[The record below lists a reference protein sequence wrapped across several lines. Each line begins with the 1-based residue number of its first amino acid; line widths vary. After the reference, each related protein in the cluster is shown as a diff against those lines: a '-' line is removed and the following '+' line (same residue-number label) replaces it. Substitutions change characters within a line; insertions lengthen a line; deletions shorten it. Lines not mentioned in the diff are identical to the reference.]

1 MSLPTSSPGT
11 KLDERGRAVEQLK
24 VYLPDPV
31 RRIDLYD
38 FMMGEIEK
46 VIESIRDIPIH
57 ELTIN
62 ELTGYERYR
71 ERAIAYEE
79 AVDQLLDLLVV
90 GVFHSRT
97 AEHDWLWVRCLDR
110 LATREIKVSG
120 IVLLQEMQQYPTLLA
135 LYAVGLGGA
144 AADRIDSIA
153 QVIGSVKMQSS
164 LRSYRGATS
173 VANVTA
179 LNDDAMKKSFPDLDR
194 RKTPVSDH
202 LLEVLQPRVYGLVP
216 NNDKYED
223 IFDEVE
229 YLLGLYYA
237 AHEGK
242 GWGRLGRAVWRCRDR
257 NGFPGEMVTRHSQVL
272 IEAGIFNSREHF
284 EEAKQSYDRHMDSS
298 PLRY

>member
-1 MSLPTSSPGT
+1 MSLPTSNPVT
-11 KLDERGRAVEQLK
+11 QLEERVIAIEQLK

-46 VIESIRDIPIH
+46 VIESIRDMP
-57 ELTIN
+57 IN
-62 ELTGYERYR
+62 ELNGYEQYR

-79 AVDQLLDLLVV
+79 AAAQLLNLLVI

-97 AEHDWLWVRCLDR
+97 AEHDWLWVRCLER

-120 IVLLQEMQQYPTLLA
+120 NTLLLEMQQYPTLLA

-144 AADRIDSIA
+144 ASDRIDSIA
-153 QVIGSVKMQSS
+153 QVIGSVKITSP
-164 LRSYRGATS
+164 LSYYLGATS

-194 RKTPVSDH
+194 RKTPVSDR
-202 LLEVLQPRVYGLVP
+202 LFEVLQPRVSGLVR
-216 NNDKYED
+216 NGNKYQD

-229 YLLGLYYA
+229 YLLGLFYA

-257 NGFPGEMVTRHSQVL
+257 NGFPGEMVARHSQVL
-272 IEAGIFNSREHF
+272 IEAGIFNNREHF

>member
-1 MSLPTSSPGT
+1 MSPPTSNPVT
-11 KLDERGRAVEQLK
+11 QLEERVIAIEQLK

-46 VIESIRDIPIH
+46 VIESIRDMP
-57 ELTIN
+57 IN
-62 ELTGYERYR
+62 ELNGYEQYR

-79 AVDQLLDLLVV
+79 TVAQLLDILVV

-97 AEHDWLWVRCLDR
+97 AEHDWLWVRCIDR

-120 IVLLQEMQQYPTLLA
+120 NTLLLEMQQYPTLLA

-153 QVIGSVKMQSS
+153 QVIGSVKIPGPLSYS
-164 LRSYRGATS
+164 LGAIS

-179 LNDDAMKKSFPDLDR
+179 LNDDAMKKSFPDLER
-194 RKTPVSDH
+194 RKTPVSDR
-202 LLEVLQPRVYGLVP
+202 LLEVLQSRVSGLVR
-216 NNDKYED
+216 NGNKYQD

-229 YLLGLYYA
+229 YLLGLIYA

-257 NGFPGEMVTRHSQVL
+257 NGFPGEMVARHSQVL
-272 IEAGIFNSREHF
+272 IEAGIFNNREHF

>member
-1 MSLPTSSPGT
+1 MPPPTSSPGT
-11 KLDERGRAVEQLK
+11 QLDERVRAVEQLK

-46 VIESIRDIPIH
+46 VIESIRDMS
-57 ELTIN
+57 IN
-62 ELTGYERYR
+62 ELNGYEHYR

-79 AVDQLLDLLVV
+79 AAAPLLDLLVV

-97 AEHDWLWVRCLDR
+97 AEHDWLWVRCIDR

-120 IVLLQEMQQYPTLLA
+120 NTLLLDMQQYPTLLA

-153 QVIGSVKMQSS
+153 QVIESVKIQSPLSYS
-164 LRSYRGATS
+164 LDATS
-173 VANVTA
+173 AANVTA

-194 RKTPVSDH
+194 RKTPVSDR
-202 LLEVLQPRVYGLVP
+202 LLEVLRPRVSGLVP
-216 NNDKYED
+216 NDDKYED

-229 YLLGLYYA
+229 YLIGLFHA

-257 NGFPGEMVTRHSQVL
+257 NGFPGEMAARHSQVL
-272 IEAGIFNSREHF
+272 IEAGIFDSRKHF
-284 EEAKQSYDRHMDSS
+284 EEAKQSYDRRMDSS